1 MSIRHYSMHIIHF
14 FSRNRSHVKE
24 FFLNLLDRIFFVVV
38 LAQVVFEDKNIY
50 LLAYKRLQIV

>member
-14 FSRNRSHVKE
+14 FSSNRSHVNE